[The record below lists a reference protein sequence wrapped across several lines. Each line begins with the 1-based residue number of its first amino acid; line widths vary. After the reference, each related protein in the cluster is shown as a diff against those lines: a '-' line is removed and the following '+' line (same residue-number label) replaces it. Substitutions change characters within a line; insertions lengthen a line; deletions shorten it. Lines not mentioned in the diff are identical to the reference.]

1 MNKARFTGEEEL
13 RGRAAGKDPFCQ
25 MTIFFQTKLQRICSH
40 LGPIDLPFR
49 E

>member
-25 MTIFFQTKLQRICSH
+25 N
-40 LGPIDLPFR
+40 DLSKR
-49 E
+49 V